1 MTETPPCRDTGQ
13 WLSSQKTASATRSK
27 TSRLTQVE
35 DGSRFAALE
44 PVSQAV
50 IARFGGIEADA
61 ARGTSAILS
70 LTRLRAHGA
79 AEWARTATGRTD
91 AGSS

>member
-50 IARFGGIEADA
+50 IARIGGIEADA
-61 ARGTSAILS
+61 ARGHICYPVAYTPA
-70 LTRLRAHGA
+70 RAWSG
-79 AEWARTATGRTD
+79 
-91 AGSS
+91 

>member
-1 MTETPPCRDTGQ
+1 LLDAVKIPKQRVILTVCYAAGLRVSE
-13 WLSSQKTASATRSK
+13 AV
-27 TSRLTQVE
+27 RLKPAAIEVVGHYVST

-61 ARGTSAILS
+61 ARGVTV
-70 LTRLRAHGA
+70 RADNGPRYISRQIAH
-79 AEWARTATGRTD
+79 
-91 AGSS
+91 

>member
-61 ARGTSAILS
+61 ARGTWGPNIEVRFTHARPERHKNINLS
-70 LTRLRAHGA
+70 
-79 AEWARTATGRTD
+79 E
-91 AGSS
+91 

>member
-13 WLSSQKTASATRSK
+13 WLSGQKTASATRSK
-27 TSRLTQVE
+27 VE

-44 PVSQAV
+44 PVRQAV

-61 ARGTSAILS
+61 ARGTWGPNIEVRFTHARPERHKNINLS
-70 LTRLRAHGA
+70 
-79 AEWARTATGRTD
+79 E
-91 AGSS
+91 